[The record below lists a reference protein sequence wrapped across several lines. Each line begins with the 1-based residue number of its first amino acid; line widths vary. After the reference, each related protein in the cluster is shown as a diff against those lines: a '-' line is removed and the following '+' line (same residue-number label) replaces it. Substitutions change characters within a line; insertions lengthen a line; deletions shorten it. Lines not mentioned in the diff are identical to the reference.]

1 MLFAAASISV
11 TNSNRNGGNMK
22 GIYGLVATIGLVP
35 WAGAAA
41 AADTASA
48 SNEDPGALAE
58 IVVIAQK
65 RTENLQ
71 TVPIAISTVSG
82 SQLAA
87 VAASSITAIADM
99 TPGLQMTTAQGSLA
113 PHIRGVGSEIPA
125 VENSVAL
132 YLDGVYVASPSA
144 ALLSLNNIQQIE
156 TLKGPQ
162 GTLFGR
168 NATGGALL
176 IETRDPTETFSGNFD
191 VSYGNFQTAMFNG
204 YVAGGLFAGLAADLA
219 VHVSHQG
226 EGYGQNLETGSDI
239 YQTNLDLALRSKWV
253 WMPTDA
259 DSVHLIF
266 DFARR
271 YGSSATP
278 DYIPRGTYPSI
289 LQFPTVTTPVPRPYD
304 INTFLDP
311 SDSLDS
317 GGVSARIDH
326 LMSWAKLVSITA
338 YRQQSFDV
346 KFDITLTPATSIR
359 QPVPFPPFAII
370 IPLPTVDA
378 LANDKQISQ
387 EFQLVSPD
395 NSAVSWLT
403 WVAGLYYFHDV
414 EEQVNSF
421 AQVETNSYSGFGE
434 THIEFLPGSRLTLG
448 LRYTDEEKELS
459 VTPGYTGAPLTQ
471 SPTTW
476 FSQLTY
482 RVGLD
487 HKFDN
492 GVLVYASKNLGFKS
506 GGYNSTQPS
515 LPNFDPEVLKAY
527 EVGAK
532 SELLDHKVRL
542 NGAAFYYDY
551 TGIQLNKL
559 TTSNQVQFYNGPP
572 ATSYGADFDLEA
584 QITQALRLDLGASYI
599 HARFTSAVPPVQYNV
614 PNPPIPGGSTP
625 FFASA
630 DGNQLPFTP
639 EWTAN
644 VGLSY
649 LIPTSIGDWTLDGQ
663 YLHNSGWFAEADNQ
677 LRQPAYDNVNA
688 GLHWHVN
695 NGPYTVSLW
704 CRNLTNA
711 LVYTSAAGNFLASLA
726 QYAPPRTYGIQ
737 FSAKL

>member
-1 MLFAAASISV
+1 
-11 TNSNRNGGNMK
+11 MK
-22 GIYGLVATIGLVP
+22 RMYGLVATLGLWP
-35 WAGAAA
+35 WAGAAS
-41 AADTASA
+41 AADAA
-48 SNEDPGALAE
+48 LAANEDQGTLAE
-58 IVVIAQK
+58 IVVTAQK

-71 TVPIAISTVSG
+71 NVPIAISTVSG
-82 SQLAA
+82 TQLAA
-87 VAASSITAIADM
+87 LGASNITAIADM

-113 PHIRGVGSEIPA
+113 PHIRGVGSEIPN
-125 VENSVAL
+125 VENSVSL

-144 ALLSLNNIQQIE
+144 ALLSLNNVQQIE

-176 IETRDPTETFSGNFD
+176 VETRDPTESFSSNLD
-191 VSYGNFQTAMFNG
+191 VSYGNFQTTMVNA
-204 YVAGGLFAGLAADLA
+204 YVAGGVVPGLAADVA
-219 VHVSHQG
+219 MHVSHQG
-226 EGYGQNLETGSDI
+226 EGYGRNLDTGSDV
-239 YQTNLDLALRSKWV
+239 YQTNLDLALRSKWAWV
-253 WMPTDA
+253 PTDT
-259 DSVHLIF
+259 DTVHLIF
-266 DFARR
+266 DFERR

-278 DYIPRGTYPSI
+278 DYIPRGTYPSVAEY
-289 LQFPTVTTPVPRPYD
+289 PPVTTPVPHPYD

-317 GGVSARIDH
+317 GGVSVRLDH
-326 LMSWAKLVSITA
+326 LMDWAKLVSISA

-346 KFDITLTPATSIR
+346 QFDITLTPATSIQ
-359 QPVPFPPFAII
+359 QPVPFPPFSLI
-370 IPLPTVDA
+370 IPLPTVNA
-378 LANDKQISQ
+378 LVNDKQVSQ

-395 NSAVSWLT
+395 NYSVSWLT
-403 WVAGLYYFHDV
+403 WVAGLYYFHDN

-421 AQVETNSYSGFGE
+421 AEVGTNSYSGFGE
-434 THIEFLPGSRLTLG
+434 THVEFLPGSHVTLG
-448 LRYTDEEKELS
+448 LRYTDEDKTLS
-459 VTPGYTGAPLTQ
+459 VTPGYVGAVTP

-482 RVGLD
+482 RLGID

-492 GVLVYASKNLGFKS
+492 GVLLYASKNLGFKS

-515 LPNFDPEVLKAY
+515 LANFAPEILKAY

-532 SELLDHKVRL
+532 SEFLDHKVRL

-559 TTSNQVQFYNGPP
+559 TTDNQVQFYNGPP
-572 ATSYGADFDLEA
+572 ATSYGADLDLEA
-584 QITQALRLDLGASYI
+584 QVTQALRVDLGASYI
-599 HARFTSAVPPVQYNV
+599 HARFTSSTPPVQYNV
-614 PNPPIPGGSTP
+614 PNPPFPGGSTP

-630 DGNQLPFTP
+630 DGNRLPYTP

-644 VGLSY
+644 LGLNY
-649 LIPTSIGDWTLDGQ
+649 LIPTSIGDWTLDAQ

-677 LRQPAYDNVNA
+677 LRQPAYDNVNT

-726 QYAPPRTYGIQ
+726 QYAPPRTYGIE
-737 FSAKL
+737 FSARL

>member
-1 MLFAAASISV
+1 M
-11 TNSNRNGGNMK
+11 N
-22 GIYGLVATIGLVP
+22 GLVAAIGLLQV
-35 WAGAAA
+35 AGTTL
-41 AADTASA
+41 AADLAAT
-48 SNEDPGALAE
+48 SNPDQSALAE

-65 RTENLQ
+65 RSENLQ
-71 TVPIAISTVSG
+71 NVPIAITAVSG

-87 VAASSITAIADM
+87 MAASNITAIADM

-113 PHIRGVGSEIPA
+113 PHIRGVGSEIPN

-144 ALLSLNNIQQIE
+144 ALLSLNNIQQVE

-176 IETRDPTETFSGNFD
+176 VETREPTEKFGGNLD
-191 VSYGNFQTAMFNG
+191 ISYGNFQTATFNG
-204 YVAGGLFAGLAADLA
+204 YVTGGVAPGLAADLA
-219 VHVSHQG
+219 VHVGHQG
-226 EGYGQNLETGSDI
+226 EGYGRNLETGSDI
-239 YQTNLDLALRSKWV
+239 YQTDLDLAVRSKWV
-253 WMPTDA
+253 WTPTDA
-259 DSVHLIF
+259 DTVHLIF
-266 DFARR
+266 DFERR

-278 DYIPRGTYPSI
+278 DYIPRGTYPSF
-289 LQFPTVTTPVPRPYD
+289 LLYPPVTSPVPHPYD

-311 SDSLDS
+311 SDSLDT
-317 GGVSARIDH
+317 GGVSLRLDHRMDWAR
-326 LMSWAKLVSITA
+326 LVSISA

-359 QPVPFPPFAII
+359 LPVPFPPFSLI
-370 IPLPTVDA
+370 IPLPVVDA
-378 LANDKQISQ
+378 LVKDKQISQ

-395 NSAVSWLT
+395 NSSINWLT
-403 WVAGLYYFHDV
+403 WVAGLYYFNDLGK
-414 EEQVNSF
+414 QVNSF
-421 AQVETNSYSGFGE
+421 AEVRTNSYSGFGE
-434 THIEFLPGSRLTLG
+434 THIEFLPGSHLTLG
-448 LRYTDEEKELS
+448 LRYTDEDKALS
-459 VTPGYTGAPLTQ
+459 VTPGYSGAVTP

-482 RVGLD
+482 RLGID

-492 GVLVYASKNLGFKS
+492 GMLIYVSKNLGFKS

-515 LPNFDPEVLKAY
+515 LAKFDPEILKAY

-532 SELLDHKVRL
+532 TEFFDHKVRF
-542 NGAAFYYDY
+542 NSAAFYYDY

-559 TTSNQVQFYNGPP
+559 TTTNQVQFYNGP
-572 ATSYGADFDLEA
+572 AAKSYGADLDLEA
-584 QITQALRLDLGASYI
+584 QVSQALRLDLGASYI
-599 HARFTSAVPPVQYNV
+599 HARFTADTPPVQYNV
-614 PNPPIPGGSTP
+614 PNPPIPGGSNP

-630 DGNQLPFTP
+630 DGNQLPYTP

-644 VGLSY
+644 LGFSY
-649 LIPTSIGDWTLDGQ
+649 LIPTTTGDWTLDGQ

-688 GLHWHVN
+688 AVHWHVN
-695 NGPYTVSLW
+695 NGPYSVSLW

-711 LVYTSAAGNFLASLA
+711 LVYTAAAGNFLVSLG

-737 FSAKL
+737 FSVQL

>member
-1 MLFAAASISV
+1 MYALAAA
-11 TNSNRNGGNMK
+11 
-22 GIYGLVATIGLVP
+22 IGL
-35 WAGAAA
+35 WQGTGTTL
-41 AADTASA
+41 AADIAAT
-48 SNEDPGALAE
+48 SNPDQGALTE

-65 RTENLQ
+65 RSENLQ
-71 TVPIAISTVSG
+71 DVPIAISTVSG

-87 VAASSITAIADM
+87 VGASSVTAIADM

-113 PHIRGVGSEIPA
+113 PHIRGVGSEIPN

-144 ALLSLNNIQQIE
+144 ALLSLNNIQQVE

-176 IETRDPTETFSGNFD
+176 VETREPTQNFTSNLD
-191 VSYGNFQTAMFNG
+191 VGYGNFQTAMFNG
-204 YVAGGLFAGLAADLA
+204 YVAGGVLPGLAADLA
-219 VHVSHQG
+219 IHVGHQG
-226 EGYGQNLETGSDI
+226 EGYGRNLETGSDI
-239 YQTNLDLALRSKWV
+239 YKTDLDLSVRSKWV
-253 WMPTDA
+253 WTPNDA
-259 DSVHLIF
+259 DTVHLIF
-266 DFARR
+266 DFERR
-271 YGSSATP
+271 DGSAATP
-278 DYIPRGTYPSI
+278 DYIPKGTYPSV
-289 LQFPTVTTPVPRPYD
+289 LLYPPVTTPAPHPYD

-311 SDSLDS
+311 SDSLYM
-317 GGVSARIDH
+317 GGASIRLDH
-326 LMSWAKLVSITA
+326 RMDWAKLVSISA

-346 KFDITLTPATSIR
+346 KFDITLTPATSIQ
-359 QPVPFPPFAII
+359 QPVPFPPFSLI

-378 LANDKQISQ
+378 LVDDKQISQ

-395 NSAVSWLT
+395 NSSVNWLT
-403 WVAGLYYFHDV
+403 WVAGLYYFNDLGK
-414 EEQVNSF
+414 QVNSF
-421 AQVETNSYSGFGE
+421 AEVRTNSYSGFGE
-434 THIEFLPGSRLTLG
+434 THIEFLPGSHLTLG
-448 LRYTDEEKELS
+448 LRYTDEDKALS
-459 VTPGYTGAPLTQ
+459 VTPGYSGPVTS

-482 RVGLD
+482 RLGID

-515 LPNFDPEVLKAY
+515 LDKFDPEIVKAY
-527 EVGAK
+527 EVGMK
-532 SELLDHKVRL
+532 SEFLDHKVRF
-542 NGAAFYYDY
+542 NSAAFYYDY

-559 TTSNQVQFYNGPP
+559 TTTNQVQFYNGPP
-572 ATSYGADFDLEA
+572 AKSYGADLDLEA
-584 QITQALRLDLGASYI
+584 QVTQSLRLDLGASYI
-599 HARFTSAVPPVQYNV
+599 HARFTSDTPPVQYNV
-614 PNPPIPGGSTP
+614 PNPPFPGGSNP

-644 VGLSY
+644 LGLSY
-649 LIPTSIGDWTLDGQ
+649 LVPTPIGDWTLDGQ

-688 GLHWHVN
+688 AMHWHVN

-704 CRNLTNA
+704 GRNLTNA
-711 LVYTSAAGNFLASLA
+711 QVYTSAAGNFLVSLA
-726 QYAPPRTYGIQ
+726 QYAPPRTYGVQ
-737 FSAKL
+737 FSVQL